1 MTAAERGEALSWL
14 KIFQMA
20 SNTQTAEKSHGLKK
34 NGGRAGLGL
43 TYQSTQSPAA
53 SGPSLGVP
61 PPQTQGALKVSW
73 MKGILHHPFP
83 VQCEKLHGGN

>member
-1 MTAAERGEALSWL
+1 M
-14 KIFQMA
+14 
-20 SNTQTAEKSHGLKK
+20 GLKK
-34 NGGRAGLGL
+34 MKEGLVLGL
-43 TYQSTQSPAA
+43 RCQSTQSPAA
-53 SGPSLGVP
+53 SGPSLRVP